1 MDSSGIFPAS
11 ISAVLK
17 SKDTFATLLFECPRF
32 KENGVCDAKS
42 RNSHRCD
49 QWRQWAQRGGDKC
62 GRESTWV
69 CGQVAMPGNSLPDL
83 AAIQSA
89 YEREASAASTL
100 HDNGLQVLQ
109 AKMS

>member
-1 MDSSGIFPAS
+1 METVGA
-11 ISAVLK
+11 A
-17 SKDTFATLLFECPRF
+17 R
-32 KENGVCDAKS
+32 
-42 RNSHRCD
+42 
-49 QWRQWAQRGGDKC
+49 GDKC

-69 CGQVAMPGNSLPDL
+69 CGLVAMSCNSLPDL

-89 YEREASAASTL
+89 YEREASAASTR